1 VREKEIIM
9 KIDINASIEMEFA
22 EAMAACLELAVKKK
36 VTDDVKIQKDTL
48 GTAEDERAERLP
60 TQ

>member
-1 VREKEIIM
+1 M

-22 EAMAACLELAVKKK
+22 EAMAACLELAAKKK

-48 GTAEDERAERLP
+48 GTAEDERDERLP